1 MRDAWVNSI
10 NTVLG
15 IANLSAAPAGD
26 CNFSIT
32 DARTGD
38 TAFHFMIGACE
49 VMIGSPCTFN
59 PTVTEV
65 VSVGGVAGEPD
76 LNQLAAAKQAS
87 GGTSVVPYAAGGGA
101 AILLMF
107 ASVATGA
114 LFVRRRSRAR

>member
-15 IANLSAAPAGD
+15 IANLTAAPAGD